1 MKLNVNK
8 QYILMQLTTLLDE
21 TAMQLLDL
29 IVKTQFNPK
38 DKAL

>member
-1 MKLNVNK
+1 
-8 QYILMQLTTLLDE
+8 MQLTTLLDE